1 MQMSQGNSLCN
12 YLNQTKCLFFFY
24 KINEQESVTGPA
36 WVVGVVPMGG
46 GKRLGKCVGG
56 EYSANIV
63 YTHMQMKKMIA
74 VDAIQA
80 MG

>member
-1 MQMSQGNSLCN
+1 
-12 YLNQTKCLFFFY
+12 
-24 KINEQESVTGPA
+24 
-36 WVVGVVPMGG
+36 
-46 GKRLGKCVGG
+46 VGG

-80 MG
+80 MGWGGIKESGGGWMQSWYIWYIVRAFVNATIYPHPTLQWKKFEKLTNKPRL